1 MPVADHLSGTDSR
14 LIPDNYNKWTQ
25 KKLFLAL
32 YLPKKLYLC
41 RIIARNDALMGK
53 AQAKLE

>member
-1 MPVADHLSGTDSR
+1 M
-14 LIPDNYNKWTQ
+14 WTQ

-41 RIIARNDALMGK
+41 HIIARNDARMGK
-53 AQAKLE
+53 AQTKLE